1 MALPVNTTRL
11 AIAAVVFSVAS
22 GNAYA
27 DRSAA
32 LKDAYVSYNNAGLHY
47 IEQDLDDY
55 NCNQD
60 GLRAYASVDIDGHW
74 YALGSV
80 TDVSGNH
87 GCGSSTLAAGAGYRT
102 AFSPSF
108 DLYGTLSVE
117 HTSPDN
123 GSNDTGL
130 IAAAGLRG
138 IIYNNIEGKAEIAHH
153 TAFRDT
159 TALNLGA
166 NYWFTRTIAA
176 TLDTSL
182 SDEGNSIAAGAR
194 INF

>member
-1 MALPVNTTRL
+1 MALPVRTMQ
-11 AIAAVVFSVAS
+11 IAAATLALSVA
-22 GNAYA
+22 GGAYA
-27 DRSAA
+27 DRGAA
-32 LKDAYVSYNNAGLHY
+32 LKNTYISYNHAGLQY
-47 IEQDLDDY
+47 VEQDLDDY
-55 NCNQD
+55 DCNQD
-60 GLRAYASVDIDGHW
+60 GLRAYGNVDIDGHW
-74 YALGSV
+74 YGVGSV
-80 TDVSGNH
+80 TDVSGNN
-87 GCGSSTLAAGAGYRT
+87 GCGSTTVAAGAGYRT

-117 HTSPDN
+117 HTSPDY
-123 GSNDTGL
+123 GSSDTGL

-138 IIYNNIEGKAEIAHH
+138 ILYNNIEGKAEVAHH
-153 TAFRDT
+153 TAFNDT

-194 INF
+194 VNF